1 MDKSLLIESARALEK
16 VSTKSAEEYSQKSDS
31 LAEAV
36 SNALLLREDLTALIG
51 PNNLAMMKD
60 NHANHA
66 RFIASILQHPNP
78 EVLVESVLW
87 VFRAYRNHGFSTNY
101 WAAQLN
107 AWFGILPQE
116 LSETAWAEIR
126 PYYHWL
132 QVNIPLFAALTDQP
146 RKGN

>member
-78 EVLVESVLW
+78 EVLVESVL
-87 VFRAYRNHGFSTNY
+87 
-101 WAAQLN
+101 
-107 AWFGILPQE
+107 
-116 LSETAWAEIR
+116 
-126 PYYHWL
+126 
-132 QVNIPLFAALTDQP
+132 
-146 RKGN
+146 